1 MNNVIQT
8 PRDIL
13 KTFVKTTP
21 VIADIYLYLRF
32 SHSANVYKGVYNTF
46 QEARNAISPEFHA
59 DYNLLDAH
67 QKPRTNLEILRPINY
82 PMLAPLTE
90 ILAEASLV
98 LDLGGGV
105 GVDYYAFRQQLRFL
119 DSLKWLVYEVPAAV
133 EVGQELAAKN
143 QCSNLSFTTDFQQ
156 ANRADLLLTNGALQY
171 LEPSLPDLLAQLNQP
186 PNHLLINYVP
196 CYEGETFFTVQNLG
210 FSRCPYKIQSRNEL
224 IHRLE
229 DLGYQLVKS
238 WTDPRTCLIPFHP
251 NCFVD
256 NYHGFYFRR

>member
-1 MNNVIQT
+1 MIQT
-8 PRDIL
+8 PRNIL

-32 SHSANVYKGVYNTF
+32 SHLANVYKGIYDTF

-67 QKPRTNLEILRPINY
+67 QKPRANLEILRPINY

-90 ILAEASLV
+90 ILEEASLI

-105 GVDYYAFRQQLRFL
+105 GVDYYAFRQKLRFSE
-119 DSLKWLVYEVPAAV
+119 SLKWCVYEVSAAV
-133 EVGQELAAKN
+133 EVGQKLAAKN
-143 QCSNLSFTTDFQQ
+143 QCSTLFFTTDFQQ

-171 LEPSLPDLLAQLNQP
+171 LEPSLPELLAQLNQAP
-186 PNHLLINYVP
+186 KHLLINYVP
-196 CYEGETFFTVQNLG
+196 CYEGKTFFTIQNLR
-210 FSRCPYKIQSRNEL
+210 FSRCPYKIQSRTEL
-224 IHRLE
+224 IHGLE
-229 DLGYQLVKS
+229 GLGYQLVKS

-251 NCFVD
+251 HHFVHH
-256 NYHGFYFRR
+256 YHGFYFKR